1 MKRPGLSWLIISV
14 PLPLADV
21 PSSPELDTVIE
32 IRINA
37 GIRLPNGSATDL
49 MSRQRETYSWQ
60 FLYLRYPRTVELVT
74 YLNAHAR
81 RPGITSYW
89 PILHGSGDGNCC
101 HPILRKPAL
110 ASKGVQT
117 GG

>member
-37 GIRLPNGSATDL
+37 GYVFRYIIGNSVCLP
-49 MSRQRETYSWQ
+49 
-60 FLYLRYPRTVELVT
+60 
-74 YLNAHAR
+74 
-81 RPGITSYW
+81 
-89 PILHGSGDGNCC
+89 
-101 HPILRKPAL
+101 
-110 ASKGVQT
+110 
-117 GG
+117 